1 MGTFRDI
8 CVKFCINFQK
18 YTLEEVGCNN
28 PWNEWVGNETRRSQT
43 FRIPCGKVEDIL
55 KINTIMV
62 DLTLLSIEELED
74 LTKCSKPCKYNVF
87 SLAEEAE
94 IDGNGTKVYFSLA
107 SKKIISKKEV
117 YLYTFS
123 SLIAELGG
131 ALGLFLG
138 FSFYSFIFP
147 FI

>member
-1 MGTFRDI
+1 
-8 CVKFCINFQK
+8 
-18 YTLEEVGCNN
+18 
-28 PWNEWVGNETRRSQT
+28 
-43 FRIPCGKVEDIL
+43 
-55 KINTIMV
+55 MV

-138 FSFYSFIFP
+138 FSFYMLWDLAETFYKMVAATFCMNKNEKSMFKQED
-147 FI
+147 

>member
-1 MGTFRDI
+1 MEQI
-8 CVKFCINFQK
+8 
-18 YTLEEVGCNN
+18 GCNN
-28 PWNEWVGNETRRSQT
+28 PWNEWVGSETKRSVT
-43 FRIPCGKVEDIL
+43 YNIPCNNVEDFM
-55 KINTIMV
+55 KIENIMMN
-62 DLTLLSIEELED
+62 LTYLSIEEIED
-74 LTKCSKPCKYNVF
+74 LTNCFKPCTYNIF

-94 IDGNGTKVYFSLA
+94 IEGNTTKVFFSLA

-138 FSFYSFIFP
+138 FSFYMLWDIAETFYKMVVSTFCLRNEKTI
-147 FI
+147 